1 MESDWIKYTCSQC
14 REEVEFREDDSPTD
28 QDIIDRCGCS
38 PIDEEEKISIS
49 NRGKIFSEEHKMKI
63 SLSKKGKF
71 GVGR

>member
-38 PIDEEEKISIS
+38 SINEE
-49 NRGKIFSEEHKMKI
+49 GK
-63 SLSKKGKF
+63 
-71 GVGR
+71 